1 MRAELT
7 INFTDGSSKVIDLGE
22 SCIELDVSE
31 HRKQSVGVQQVGS
44 TKFKLAF
51 TKPIMD
57 GKQFQSIT
65 ITKVCTEQKSS
76 S

>member
-1 MRAELT
+1 MRAKLT

-22 SCIELDVSE
+22 SCIELDVSA

-51 TKPIMD
+51 TKPLME
-57 GKQFQSIT
+57 GKQFESI
-65 ITKVCTEQKSS
+65 IINKVP
-76 S
+76 